1 MVGNKINKIMCLFAA
16 LFLSFSGSFYV
27 FAADTRVF
35 DDAGLFDAYDK
46 EEIET
51 RIEAVINSENIDL
64 AVVTTEDAE
73 GKTSEAYAD
82 DFYDSH
88 GFGTG
93 DDASGVLLLID
104 MDNRE
109 IYVST
114 SGYAARVLTD
124 NRIEEVLDSAYDS
137 VADGYYADGALA
149 AIDSIETYMELG
161 VPDGQY
167 TEVRI
172 EKVRTLKW
180 YEVLIAAAV
189 AAIAGGL
196 SCLSV
201 VRKYKMKREHS
212 QSLGYHMSYRA
223 DSTLNF
229 VKNEE
234 QFVNRSVV
242 TRRIP
247 RNTNSGHSHGPQGR
261 STMHESSSGRMHGG
275 GGRKF

>member
-1 MVGNKINKIMCLFAA
+1 MVRNKIICLFFAA
-16 LFLSFSGSFYV
+16 FLSLSGAFQVLASD
-27 FAADTRVF
+27 DTRVF
-35 DDAGLFDAYDK
+35 DEAGLFDEYEK
-46 EEIET
+46 EELET
-51 RIEAVINSENIDL
+51 RIEEVRKSENIDL
-64 AVVTTEDAE
+64 AVTTTDDAN

-124 NRIEEVLDSAYDS
+124 DRIEDVLDSAYDS

-149 AIDSIETYMELG
+149 AIDSIETYMEWG
-161 VPDGQY
+161 VPEGQY
-167 TEVRI
+167 TEVRK
-172 EKVRTLKW
+172 EKVRSIEW

-201 VRKYKMKREHS
+201 VRKYKMKKERG
-212 QSLGYHMSYRA
+212 QSLGYHLSYRA
-223 DSTLNF
+223 DSALNF
-229 VKNEE
+229 VKNDEH
-234 QFVNRSVV
+234 FVNRSVV

-247 RNTNSGHSHGPQGR
+247 RKNGPGPSGGSGGRTTMHQSNSGH
-261 STMHESSSGRMHGG
+261 MHGG